1 MQLEKQEDFYLVGQL
16 SNKKPAVLDKILNTP
31 DKKLQGYGKRIQE
44 AATYRGKKSVDI
56 TLMNAQIKP
65 MLMSLVTKRFFI
77 GDKPG
82 LGKTVMS
89 AASYANYQY
98 NMLKRGQ
105 TPKKIIVVT
114 TSAHVTGFS
123 NEWSS
128 YGINLLPL
136 LDGSVKIE
144 RALKNTDL
152 TEYDG
157 IIINWDGLKTNG
169 FLDYYLRN
177 SDEYGYAVLDET
189 STLTSNKSQTYKVVD
204 NLINKYNGGI
214 ERVIF
219 LNGSS
224 FEKNIFDFYYQFQV
238 LHPKLIPNK
247 KFLED
252 NYVIRGGKPVNLMKL
267 GNAGNRQK
275 QVMKRYLG
283 DIIDYKN
290 QEELR
295 EKLKYFYMARSKR
308 DYSDDLPEYVYVL
321 HGVEMSPKQRREFK
335 KTKSVT
341 ALNSPKTSDEKAKL
355 TVATAPKLA
364 EILEFVDKVADDR
377 PLLYV
382 YNKESQKTIYNE
394 LKKKGYKVA
403 ILNGEVTGEEKTN
416 IIDKFNSYKL
426 DVIVF
431 NITRALNI
439 PTSDRIIFYDI
450 PTMPETT
457 NQNKVRIDS
466 IHNM

>member
-1 MQLEKQEDFYLVGQL
+1 MQLEKQEEFYLVGQL
-16 SNKKPAVLDKILNTP
+16 SNKKQAVLDKILNTP

-169 FLDYYLRN
+169 FLDRKSTRLN
-177 SDEYGYAVLDET
+177 SSHVAISYAVFCL
-189 STLTSNKSQTYKVVD
+189 
-204 NLINKYNGGI
+204 
-214 ERVIF
+214 
-219 LNGSS
+219 
-224 FEKNIFDFYYQFQV
+224 
-238 LHPKLIPNK
+238 K
-247 KFLED
+247 K
-252 NYVIRGGKPVNLMKL
+252 
-267 GNAGNRQK
+267 
-275 QVMKRYLG
+275 
-283 DIIDYKN
+283 
-290 QEELR
+290 
-295 EKLKYFYMARSKR
+295 
-308 DYSDDLPEYVYVL
+308 
-321 HGVEMSPKQRREFK
+321 K
-335 KTKSVT
+335 KTKSPAGRRAGGKPAAAAAGRRRSRAPRRRRGRRST
-341 ALNSPKTSDEKAKL
+341 AA
-355 TVATAPKLA
+355 
-364 EILEFVDKVADDR
+364 R
-377 PLLYV
+377 
-382 YNKESQKTIYNE
+382 
-394 LKKKGYKVA
+394 
-403 ILNGEVTGEEKTN
+403 
-416 IIDKFNSYKL
+416 
-426 DVIVF
+426 
-431 NITRALNI
+431 R
-439 PTSDRIIFYDI
+439 R
-450 PTMPETT
+450 
-457 NQNKVRIDS
+457 
-466 IHNM
+466 